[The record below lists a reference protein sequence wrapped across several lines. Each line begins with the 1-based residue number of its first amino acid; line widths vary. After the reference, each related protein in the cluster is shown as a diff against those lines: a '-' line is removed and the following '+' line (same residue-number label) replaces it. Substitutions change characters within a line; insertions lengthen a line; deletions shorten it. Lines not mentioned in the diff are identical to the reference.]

1 MRMLGLFRENTD
13 VVADFNINV
22 LDPTSAMYSLYD
34 WNDNIIASDIAVE
47 ISFDNIIRITIPSSY
62 NNLSNNNQKEMRKI
76 ELKTFGA
83 SGEIYSE
90 SAIYLIQA
98 NTILSVPSDSFVTS
112 HEATL
117 LAFDLFGCENFI
129 NLDDIKKR
137 QLLIS
142 ATKKIKRLSFS
153 YQKIMGWYN
162 IGLDDYPQ
170 DRLNTNNLPFSVRN
184 DTLDFDEM
192 TDTEFND
199 LPITFRS
206 ALAEACILEA
216 NALCFKND
224 VEDARRLG
232 ITSETI
238 GEVSLTL
245 KSGVVKTND
254 YDKSTLDVLNKYLRR
269 IRVVRRG

>member
-1 MRMLGLFRENTD
+1 MRMLGLFQENTD
-13 VVADFNINV
+13 VVVDFNINV
-22 LDPTSAMYSLYD
+22 LDPTSAIYSLYD
-34 WNDNIIASDIAVE
+34 WNDNLIVSDIPVE
-47 ISFDNIIRITIPSSY
+47 ISFDNIVRVTIPSSY

-83 SGEIYSE
+83 SGEIYLE

-112 HEATL
+112 KDATL

-162 IGLDDYPQ
+162 IGLDYYPQ
-170 DRLNTNNLPFSVRN
+170 DRLNTNNIPFAVRN

-192 TDTEFND
+192 TDSEFND

>member
-1 MRMLGLFRENTD
+1 MRMLGLFQENTD

-34 WNDNIIASDIAVE
+34 GNNNIIATDIPVE
-47 ISFDNIIRITIPSSY
+47 ISFDNIVRIKIPRNY
-62 NNLSNNNQKEMRKI
+62 NNLTNNDKEIRKI
-76 ELKTFGA
+76 ELKTFGS
-83 SGEIYSE
+83 SGEEYLE
-90 SAIYLIQA
+90 SAIYLIQN
-98 NTILSVPSDSFVTS
+98 NTILSIPTDSFVTS
-112 HEATL
+112 HDATL
-117 LAFDLFGCENFI
+117 LAFDLFGCEDFI

-170 DRLNTNNLPFSVRN
+170 DRLNPNNIPFSVHN

-192 TDTEFND
+192 TVSEFNE
-199 LPITFRS
+199 LPVTFRS

-216 NALCFKND
+216 NSLCFKNE

-245 KSGVVKTND
+245 KSGVVKVND
-254 YDKSTLDVLNKYLRR
+254 YDKSTLDVLSKYLRR